1 MTLPII
7 IAGPCVIETE
17 ELALSTAAH
26 LSDVA
31 RRLGVQLFY
40 KSSFDKANR
49 TAGTSPR
56 GPGIDVGL
64 RILEKVKAETGLLIL
79 TDVHEAGQVS
89 QVAEIADVLQI
100 PAFLSRQTE
109 LVQAA
114 AATGRVINIKKGQ
127 FLAPQDMA
135 HVVAKAAAH
144 LPDGHRLD
152 QSLWLTE
159 RGTCF
164 GYHNLVV
171 DMRGLA
177 IMRETGCKVIFDAT
191 HSVQR
196 PSGQGHVSGG
206 DRQFIPLMTRA
217 AAAAG
222 VDGLFVETHPDP
234 DRAWSDAATSW
245 PMDRFEALI
254 EDFLSLHEAQSRLA
268 DS

>member
-1 MTLPII
+1 MTVPII

-17 ELALSTAAH
+17 ELALSIATR
-26 LSDVA
+26 LGDIA
-31 RRLGVQLFY
+31 RRLSIQFFY

-56 GPGIDVGL
+56 GPGIDEGL
-64 RILEKVKAETGLLIL
+64 RILEKVKTETGLSIL
-79 TDVHEAGQVS
+79 TDVHEAGQVPI
-89 QVAEIADVLQI
+89 VAEIADVIQI
-100 PAFLSRQTE
+100 PAFLCRQTE
-109 LVQAA
+109 LIQAA
-114 AATGRVINIKKGQ
+114 AATGRVVNIKKGQ
-127 FLAPQDMA
+127 FLAPEDMV
-135 HVVAKAAAH
+135 HVVGKAAAH
-144 LPDGHRLD
+144 LPVGHVSD

-159 RGTCF
+159 RGTSF

-206 DRQFIPLMTRA
+206 DRQFIPLLTRA

-245 PMDRFEALI
+245 PLDRFEHLI
-254 EDFLSLHEAQSRLA
+254 RDFLDLHDVRSRLA